1 MNRLRL
7 LFSLSICLCLLPS
20 CKEDIDLGKMDTR
33 AEVDMGLVLPIGSA
47 HATFADLLS
56 TKTLG
61 ENVIIDEEGVVNYR
75 QAFNYK
81 LDFHSIPMENF
92 STSGQQSCPVPT
104 IISGKQTI
112 EVPITM
118 LFDKMNIDLAQERVD
133 SFLISEATLMSMLT
147 KSNLDDLSWDWID
160 NITLHLGDQFTSTQ
174 GRDIIIYSKTAN
186 NGGFGKPI
194 FTKVKDFSLCFMLNR
209 DLDPTTDPLDK
220 YNDNVI
226 NTWNL
231 SATIALT
238 VPQGQS
244 FTPSDG
250 SLTYQYSFTLDKFNA
265 VWGFFKP
272 SKELDVKDS
281 IVLTDQLD
289 LWKHFTK
296 AYFPFDRPSILIDVN
311 TSISAK
317 VQLVIDEIYMK
328 EEAES
333 EPVYATFDGK
343 HQGLYDDYED
353 LIGLD
358 PATIGQRANYTAL
371 IDSSEHRGK
380 YDRCYTISP
389 NICYY
394 KFHVAPSDAQ
404 HHPQMRLVNDKNPM
418 DLNINMYFPFSL
430 RPGIDVVYNER
441 LEDINFTAVA
451 LDSLLA
457 KVNEVE
463 EVKRADLN
471 LYFHATNSIP
481 LDIKGIARFIDA
493 DGNDLNILK
502 DTLTFKANDTTSYV
516 VHVNEK
522 DFDRIA
528 TTKQLLITAIGSD
541 QSINNHPELYPI
553 KVKGDDGLKLF
564 IGFAGNIDA
573 VLNFNK
579 NTKK

>member
-1 MNRLRL
+1 MNRLRFL
-7 LFSLSICLCLLPS
+7 VSLGICLCLLS
-20 CKEDIDLGKMDTR
+20 GCKEKIDVSNIDTR

-61 ENVIIDEEGVVNYR
+61 ENVFLDEEGVVNYR
-75 QAFNYK
+75 QKFNYK
-81 LDFHSIPMENF
+81 LNFHSIPMQDF
-92 STSGQQSCPVPT
+92 SASGQQSCPVPA
-104 IISGKQTI
+104 IISGQQTI

-118 LFDKMNIDLAQERVD
+118 LFDKMNTDLAQERVD

-147 KSNLDDLSWDWID
+147 KSNLDELSWDWID
-160 NITLHLGDQFTSTQ
+160 NITLHLGDQFSSTQ
-174 GRDIIIYSKTAN
+174 GRDITIYDKTAN

-194 FTKVKDFSLCFMLNR
+194 FTKVKDFSLCFMQNRNLN
-209 DLDPTTDPLDK
+209 PTTDPLDK

-226 NTWNL
+226 NTWDL

-250 SLTYQYSFTLDKFNA
+250 SLTYQYSCILDKFNA

-289 LWKHFTK
+289 LWKHFAK
-296 AYFPFDRPSILIDVN
+296 AYFPFDRPSIHIDVN

-333 EPVYATFDGK
+333 EPVYATFDGN
-343 HQGLYDDYED
+343 HQGIYNYDD

-358 PATIGQRANYTAL
+358 PATIGQRTTYTAI
-371 IDSSEHRGK
+371 IDSSVHRGK
-380 YDRCYTISP
+380 YDRCYSISP

-404 HHPQMRLVNDKNPM
+404 HHPQMRLVNDENPM

-430 RPGIDVVYNER
+430 RPGLNVEYTELKEDV
-441 LEDINFTAVA
+441 NFTAVA
-451 LDSLLA
+451 LDSLLT

-471 LYFHATNSIP
+471 LYFHATNTIP
-481 LDIKGIARFIDA
+481 LDIKGMARFIDA
-493 DGNDLNILK
+493 EGNDLNILK

-516 VHVNEK
+516 VKVNEK

-528 TTKQLLITAIGSD
+528 STKQLLITAIGSD
-541 QSINNHPELYPI
+541 QSISDQPELYPI
-553 KVKGDDGLKLF
+553 KVKGDNGLKLF

>member
-1 MNRLRL
+1 MNRFRFLV
-7 LFSLSICLCLLPS
+7 SLGICLCLLPS
-20 CKEDIDLGKMDTR
+20 CKEKFDVSNIDTR
-33 AEVDMGLVLPIGSA
+33 AEINMGLVLPIGSA

-61 ENVIIDEEGVVNYR
+61 ENVFIDEEGVVNYR
-75 QAFNYK
+75 QMFNYK
-81 LDFHSIPMENF
+81 LNFHSIPMQDF
-92 STSGQQSCPVPT
+92 SASGQQSCPIPA
-104 IISGKQTI
+104 IISGQQSI

-118 LFDKMNIDLAQERVD
+118 TFDKMNTNLDQERVD
-133 SFLISEATLMSMLT
+133 SFLISKATLMSMLT

-160 NITLHLGDQFTSTQ
+160 NITLHLGDQFSSPQ
-174 GRDIIIYSKTAN
+174 GRDITIYSKTAN

-194 FTKVKDFSLCFMLNR
+194 FTKVKDFSLCFMQNR
-209 DLDPTTDPLDK
+209 NLDPTKNTLEE
-220 YNDNVI
+220 YNSNVI
-226 NTWNL
+226 DTWSF

-238 VPQGQS
+238 IPQGQS

-250 SLTYQYSFTLDKFNA
+250 YLTFQYSFILDKFNA

-289 LWKHFTK
+289 LWKHFAK
-296 AYFPFDRPSILIDVN
+296 AYFPFDRPSIHIDVN

-328 EEAES
+328 EKAES
-333 EPVYATFDGK
+333 APVYATFDGS
-343 HQGLYDDYED
+343 HQGQYNYDD

-358 PATIGQRANYTAL
+358 PATIGQRTTYSAI
-371 IDSSEHRGK
+371 IDSSVHRGK
-380 YDRCYTISP
+380 YDRCYSISP

-394 KFHVAPSDAQ
+394 KFHVAPLDAQ
-404 HHPQMRLVNDKNPM
+404 HHPQMRLVNDENPM

-430 RPGIDVVYNER
+430 RPGINVEYNE
-441 LEDINFTAVA
+441 LKEDVNFTAVA

-481 LDIKGIARFIDA
+481 LDIKGMARFIDA
-493 DGNDLNILK
+493 EGNDLHILK

-516 VHVNEK
+516 VKVNEK

-528 TTKQLLITAIGSD
+528 STKQLYITAIASD

-579 NTKK
+579 NTNK

>member
-1 MNRLRL
+1 MKRLHL
-7 LFSLSICLCLLPS
+7 LFSLGICLCLLPS
-20 CKEDIDLGKMDTR
+20 CKEKIDVSNIDAR
-33 AEVDMGLVLPIGSA
+33 AEIDMGLVLPIGSA

-75 QAFNYK
+75 QVFNYK
-81 LDFHSIPMENF
+81 LNFHSIPMENF

-104 IISGKQTI
+104 VISGKQTI

-118 LFDKMNIDLAQERVD
+118 LFDKMNTDLAQERVD

-160 NITLHLGDQFTSTQ
+160 NITLHLGNQFSSTQ
-174 GRDIIIYSKTAN
+174 GRDITIYNKTAN
-186 NGGFGKPI
+186 NGEFGKPI

-209 DLDPTTDPLDK
+209 DLDPTVATLDQ
-220 YNDNVI
+220 YNANVI

-231 SATIALT
+231 SATIAMT
-238 VPQGQS
+238 IPQNKS
-244 FTPSDG
+244 FTLSGG

-272 SKELDVKDS
+272 SKELDVKDN

-289 LWKHFTK
+289 LWKNFTK
-296 AYFPFDRPSILIDVN
+296 AFFPFDRPAINIDVN
-311 TSISAK
+311 TSVSAK
-317 VQLVIDEIYMK
+317 VQLIIDEIYMK
-328 EEAES
+328 EKDES
-333 EPVYATFDGK
+333 EPIYATFDGQ
-343 HQGLYDDYED
+343 HQGLYDNFDD
-353 LIGLD
+353 SIGLD
-358 PATIGQRANYTAL
+358 PTTIGQRATYTAI
-371 IDSSEHRGK
+371 IDSSVHRGK

-404 HHPQMRLVNDKNPM
+404 HHPQMRLVNDENPM

-430 RPGIDVVYNER
+430 RPGIDVTYNER
-441 LEDINFTAVA
+441 IKDVNFTAVA

-481 LDIKGIARFIDA
+481 LDIKGIAHFIDA
-493 DGNDLNILK
+493 DGKDLHILE
-502 DTLTFKANDTTSYV
+502 DTLRFKANDTTSYV
-516 VHVNEK
+516 VKVDEK

-528 TTKQLLITAIGSD
+528 STKQLLITAIGSD
-541 QSINNHPELYPI
+541 ESIRNHPELYPI

>member
-1 MNRLRL
+1 MNRLRFL
-7 LFSLSICLCLLPS
+7 VSLGICLCLLS
-20 CKEDIDLGKMDTR
+20 GCKEKIDVSNIDTR

-61 ENVIIDEEGVVNYR
+61 ENVFLDEEGVVNYR
-75 QAFNYK
+75 QKFNYK
-81 LDFHSIPMENF
+81 LNFHSIPMQDF
-92 STSGQQSCPVPT
+92 SASGQQSCPVPA

-118 LFDKMNIDLAQERVD
+118 LFDKMNTDLAQERVD

-147 KSNLDDLSWDWID
+147 KSNLDELSWDWID
-160 NITLHLGDQFTSTQ
+160 NITLHLGDQFSSPQ
-174 GRDIIIYSKTAN
+174 GHDITIYDKTAN

-194 FTKVKDFSLCFMLNR
+194 FTKVKDFSLCFMQNR
-209 DLDPTTDPLDK
+209 DLDPTKNTLDE
-220 YNDNVI
+220 YNSNVI
-226 NTWNL
+226 NTWDF

-250 SLTYQYSFTLDKFNA
+250 SLTFQYSFILDKFNA

-289 LWKHFTK
+289 LWKHFAK
-296 AYFPFDRPSILIDVN
+296 AYFPFDRPSIHIDVN

-328 EEAES
+328 EKAES
-333 EPVYATFDGK
+333 EPVYATFDGS
-343 HQGLYDDYED
+343 HQGQYNYDD
-353 LIGLD
+353 LIGLN
-358 PATIGQRANYTAL
+358 PATIGQRTTYTAI
-371 IDSSEHRGK
+371 IDSSVHRGK
-380 YDRCYTISP
+380 YDRCYSISP

-404 HHPQMRLVNDKNPM
+404 HHPQMRLVNDENPM

-430 RPGIDVVYNER
+430 RPGLNVEYTELKEDV
-441 LEDINFTAVA
+441 NFTAVA

-471 LYFHATNSIP
+471 LYFHATNTIP
-481 LDIKGIARFIDA
+481 LDIKGMARFIDA
-493 DGNDLNILK
+493 EGNDLNILK

-516 VHVNEK
+516 IKVNEK

-528 TTKQLLITAIGSD
+528 STKQLLITAIGSD
-541 QSINNHPELYPI
+541 QSISDQPELYPI
-553 KVKGDDGLKLF
+553 KVKGDNGLKLF